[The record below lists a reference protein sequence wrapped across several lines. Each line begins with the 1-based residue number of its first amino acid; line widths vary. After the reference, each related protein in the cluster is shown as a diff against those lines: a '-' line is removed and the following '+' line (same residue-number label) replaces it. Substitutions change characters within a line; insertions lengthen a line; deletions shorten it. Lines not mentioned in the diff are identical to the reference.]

1 MTNKEKYP
9 NALVNSNPNATEIC
23 GGIWYIKLDEYY
35 YLKNDGST
43 GKHNSDKPS
52 DTYYKTET
60 AAQKALDKFMNDK
73 PEITLSE
80 IKSQYEEAE
89 KLLGK
94 KFLSAHD
101 GKTAICEKVFLAVK
115 GGLNTSYL
123 MNKEIEEKGYCI
135 GITAFR
141 NTLPFSMCKKIKPIE
156 VVAHDGK
163 TYTAED
169 DGKCWKFGCAKIS
182 KTLIKEAYKLLDS
195 LFSDGNRQIKK
206 ITIGACDF
214 DQETLKSLIE
224 QDKS

>member
-1 MTNKEKYP
+1 MTNKQKYP
-9 NALVNSNPNATEIC
+9 SAKIQENPNAKGLC
-23 GGIWYIKLDEYY
+23 GGAWYVELKHSF
-35 YLKNDGST
+35 YLKNDGSIS
-43 GKHNSDKPS
+43 GHDHDKPN
-52 DTYYKTET
+52 DTYYKTKT
-60 AAQKALDKFMNDK
+60 AAQKALDKFMKDK

-94 KFLSAHD
+94 KFLSAHN
-101 GKTAICEKVFLAVK
+101 GKTEICEKVFLAVK

-135 GITAFR
+135 GITTAFR

-156 VVAHDGK
+156 VVAHNGK

-169 DGKCWKFGCAKIS
+169 DGKCWKFGCATIS
-182 KTLIKEAYKLLDS
+182 KTLIKESYKLFDS

-214 DQETLKSLIE
+214 DLETLKSLIE
-224 QDKS
+224 QDK